1 MKIITKGGLRCIKC
15 EKRHCKC
22 QFFVSSP
29 SKSCYVNMI
38 FMKGVKSILAKQRAM
53 TCLHVEDDEDFQC
66 KWHRTEQKENG
77 QRNDTHYSVV
87 HQGAL
92 PGRGSSFDVQ
102 SRIDHSSGA

>member
-1 MKIITKGGLRCIKC
+1 MRKTALSALAR
-15 EKRHCKC
+15 KC
-22 QFFVSSP
+22 QFFVNSP
-29 SKSCYVNMI
+29 SKSCHVNMI
-38 FMKGVKSILAKQRAM
+38 FMKGVKSTLAKQRAM
-53 TCLHVEDDEDFQC
+53 VCLHVEDDEDFQC
-66 KWHRTEQKENG
+66 KRHRSEQEENG